1 LCETNNS
8 VTDDYVQ
15 IATERMELLNVLSSE
30 FLNLWRLWIS
40 LDTYKK
46 ARKQLTKA
54 KSTILIDEVL
64 ANIKKPRRSTKIKK
78 MNDNVAIT
86 NLVS

>member
-1 LCETNNS
+1 
-8 VTDDYVQ
+8 VTDDYIQ
-15 IATERMELLNVLSSE
+15 IATERMKILNVLSSE
-30 FLNLWRLWIS
+30 FLSLWKLWLS

-46 ARKQLTKA
+46 ARKQLIKA
-54 KSTILIDEVL
+54 KSTITIDEVL

-78 MNDNVAIT
+78 MNDNVEIT

>member
-1 LCETNNS
+1 
-8 VTDDYVQ
+8 VTDDYIQ
-15 IATERMELLNVLSSE
+15 IATERMEILNVLSSE
-30 FLNLWRLWIS
+30 FLSLWKLWLS

-46 ARKQLTKA
+46 ARKQLIKA
-54 KSTILIDEVL
+54 KSTITIDEVL

-78 MNDNVAIT
+78 MNDNVEIT